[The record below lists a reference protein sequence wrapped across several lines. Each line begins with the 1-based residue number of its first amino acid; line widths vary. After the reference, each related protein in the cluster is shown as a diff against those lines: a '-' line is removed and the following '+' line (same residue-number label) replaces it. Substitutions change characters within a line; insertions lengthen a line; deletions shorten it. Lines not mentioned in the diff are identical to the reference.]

1 MAIQIVV
8 IVVVI
13 DRGDE
18 SPAFIPFVGMP
29 IAPCFKLYCCVK
41 QNSCVEIWGRVYK
54 LIKGNIKVK
63 RIREICDQ
71 GEVQL
76 LFSFSLVAE
85 RASNR
90 QKLRF

>member
-1 MAIQIVV
+1 MV
-8 IVVVI
+8 IWSDWLVEALAKTRHTVI
-13 DRGDE
+13 
-18 SPAFIPFVGMP
+18 
-29 IAPCFKLYCCVK
+29 LWCCVK